1 MYISTVHL
9 TRGFRVKRASGDLRR
24 APAPVQ
30 LRGGIRS
37 IFAYIHRVA
46 LCQPGRAESRVVPR
60 LGCRMG
66 EIRCRSKG
74 QRTNGSALNDSFT
87 EQKFIDQ
94 WTNTSVS

>member
-66 EIRCRSKG
+66 FAADPKDSARTEVRSM
-74 QRTNGSALNDSFT
+74 THSLNR
-87 EQKFIDQ
+87 
-94 WTNTSVS
+94 NL